1 MSSLINLQQAFF
13 TADILTCH
21 SRKKAPM
28 AKFLSSAPASH
39 DCVTENQ
46 RTQMEKSPVPVQILE
61 YFLTASLFY
70 MTVNLISVIFGLLIR
85 HLTLMT

>member
-21 SRKKAPM
+21 SRKKAPT
-28 AKFLSSAPASH
+28 AP
-39 DCVTENQ
+39 
-46 RTQMEKSPVPVQILE
+46 QMEKPPVPVHILE

-70 MTVNLISVIFGLLIR
+70 MTVNLMSVIFGLLIR
-85 HLTLMT
+85 HLTLMTSF